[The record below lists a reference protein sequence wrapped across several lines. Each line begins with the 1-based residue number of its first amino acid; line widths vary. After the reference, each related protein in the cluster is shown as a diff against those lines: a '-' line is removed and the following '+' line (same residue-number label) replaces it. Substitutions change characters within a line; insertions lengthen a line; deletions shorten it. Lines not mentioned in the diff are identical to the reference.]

1 MRFNLDAIEALDAP
15 MALGEPLLLNIET
28 IDEDPQQP
36 RIEFDAEA
44 LRLLAVTVAERGV
57 RQPISVRPHPDQAG
71 RWILNYGARR
81 LRAARLAGKHEIPA
95 FVDKTADSFD
105 QVIENEQRE
114 NLQPLEL
121 ALFVQRQM
129 RAGLSQAE
137 IARRLGKTSGYLTF
151 LGALIDAP
159 DWLMELYRTG
169 RCRGATELYEL
180 RNLHDK
186 SPKAVSEWLEGRS
199 VVSRGEVKALKVS
212 LADRDAASSHPE
224 APSARLEA
232 PAPERRT
239 LEIAVP
245 QRQVSAGAEAA
256 PPVDDRPCVVLW
268 AQLDAEEVAIDM
280 TRVPI
285 EDGFVYVRGTTSV
298 VPNAVSVTRLRLL
311 RIEAAGGPASAE

>member
-1 MRFNLDAIEALDAP
+1 
-15 MALGEPLLLNIET
+15 
-28 IDEDPQQP
+28 
-36 RIEFDAEA
+36 
-44 LRLLAVTVAERGV
+44 LRLLAGTVAERGV
-57 RQPISVRPHPDQAG
+57 RQPISVRPHPDQPE

-81 LRAARLAGKHEIPA
+81 LRAARLAGRSEIPA
-95 FVDKTADSFD
+95 FVDRTADSFD

-129 RAGLSQAE
+129 MSGLSRAE

-199 VVSRGEVKALKVS
+199 AVSRGDVKALKESLVS
-212 LADRDAASSHPE
+212 CDAASSRVE
-224 APSARLEA
+224 GSSARLRA
-232 PAPERRT
+232 SAPERRIRD
-239 LEIAVP
+239 IAAP
-245 QRQVSAGAEAA
+245 QRQLSAGAEAA
-256 PPVDDRPCVVLW
+256 PPVGDRPSIVLW

-285 EDGFVYVRGTTSV
+285 EDGFVYVRRTTSGS
-298 VPNAVSVTRLRLL
+298 PDAVSAAKLTLL
-311 RIEAAGGPASAE
+311 RIEATGGRVSAA